1 MTASADRLRVAAR
14 IAAAILAAFF
24 LQTVLLL
31 FGGVLG
37 AGPDLILSTVA
48 AVALVHGPTAAIS
61 SGAVAGLLQDSF
73 STGILGMRGF
83 SKPLV
88 GYGVARIGERLFGAP
103 TGQAAVVIL
112 GAGIADQVVV
122 WLLAEVTGVRG
133 AGGTRFG
140 AAALGLPVTVGY
152 GLAVLRVLRRRRSEL
167 VLPGQGTAAFPGGL
181 RGRLDR
187 DRSGAGGGAAP

>member
-1 MTASADRLRVAAR
+1 MSAGADRLRAAAR

-48 AVALVHGPTAAIS
+48 AVALVHGPAAAIA

-122 WLLAEVTGVRG
+122 WLLAEVTGARG
-133 AGGTRFG
+133 AGGTRLD
-140 AAALGLPVTVGY
+140 AAAFGLPITVGY
-152 GLAVLRVLRRRRSEL
+152 GLAVLRVLRKRRSEL
-167 VLPGQGTAAFPGGL
+167 VLPGEGTAAFPGGL
-181 RGRLDR
+181 RGRFDR